1 MNSNQEL
8 WDGLREKGFTIG
20 DIYVQ
25 TGAGP
30 QDGRM
35 YVVVDSVAMSFAD
48 ARALDRGVVTL
59 SDIAAHARQKET
71 SR

>member
-8 WDGLREKGFTIG
+8 WDRLREKGFTIG

-30 QDGRM
+30 QDSRM
-35 YVVVDSVAMSFAD
+35 YVVVDGVAMSFAD
-48 ARALDRGVVTL
+48 ARALDQGLLRP
-59 SDIAAHARQKET
+59 SEFAAHARQKEN